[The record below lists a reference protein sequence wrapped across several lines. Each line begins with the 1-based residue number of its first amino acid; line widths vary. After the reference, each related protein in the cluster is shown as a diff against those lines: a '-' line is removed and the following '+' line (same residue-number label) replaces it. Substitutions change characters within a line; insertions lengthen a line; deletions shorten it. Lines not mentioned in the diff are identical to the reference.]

1 MVFQIP
7 ALTEVAAAFLALV
20 RLVTAVEALV
30 DLHLGKINSK
40 ISFKRLGNST
50 FLFFFFFNEPLSFAG
65 EMRTL
70 EIFLTR

>member
-1 MVFQIP
+1 MDAGRVVFQIP

-40 ISFKRLGNST
+40 ISFRRLGNST
-50 FLFFFFFNEPLSFAG
+50 FLFFFFLMNLSAL
-65 EMRTL
+65 RVK
-70 EIFLTR
+70 